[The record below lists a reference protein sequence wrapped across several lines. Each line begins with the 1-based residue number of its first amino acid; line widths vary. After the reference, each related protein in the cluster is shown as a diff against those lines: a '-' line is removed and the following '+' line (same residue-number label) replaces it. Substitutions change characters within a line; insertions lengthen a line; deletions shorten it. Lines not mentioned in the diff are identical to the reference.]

1 MSIAP
6 GETSLR
12 PTWLEI
18 DPGAFRHN
26 LERLRDAVGRQVAI
40 YACLKRNAYGC
51 GAGPIARAAVAGG
64 ADGLAVGN
72 IDDAISIRRAGVTAP
87 VMLYPTCLPE
97 VATAV
102 AEFDLT
108 PTVSTPAEVESW
120 ATAFDGRRPVFAKFD
135 VGLMRGGAQPSEFG
149 ALLARIA
156 ANPKLSLAGIYT
168 HFHTYGGPEGAG
180 YLEWQVARLREAVAA
195 AQESGADIPF
205 VMGSNSALVVQRPD
219 LDLSGVDP
227 GRLLYGVTPAGP
239 LERKLQLR
247 PALAAFR
254 SRILF
259 AKTITSVPDDER
271 LSPFPARIGMRI
283 GVLPVGWGDGLP
295 RRFRD
300 GARALVQGRPVPI
313 LNPVHLEHLRLD
325 LSAHPEAVPGDEVTL
340 IGRQGTDAITL
351 EEVEAAWGLDGLS
364 LLAGLRDHLRRDYG
378 GAEAT

>member
-1 MSIAP
+1 MKREPA
-6 GETSLR
+6 ERSLR

-26 LERLRDAVGRQVAI
+26 VQRLREAVGRQVVI

-51 GAGPIARAAVAGG
+51 GAGPIARAAIAGG

-72 IDDAISIRRAGVTAP
+72 IDDAVSVRRAGVTAP

-97 VATAV
+97 VAAAV
-102 AEFDLT
+102 SDLDLT
-108 PTVSTPAEVESW
+108 PTVSTPEEAESW
-120 ATAFDGRRPVFAKFD
+120 AAAFGKRRSIFAKFD
-135 VGLMRGGAQPSEFG
+135 VGLMRGGAQPSELG
-149 ALLARIA
+149 ALLAAIVDSP
-156 ANPKLSLAGIYT
+156 NLTLAGIYT

-180 YLEWQVARLREAVAA
+180 YLEWQVARLREAAA
-195 AQESGADIPF
+195 AAKSSGAEIPF
-205 VMGSNSALVVQRPD
+205 VMGSNSALVMQRPD

-227 GRLLYGVTPAGP
+227 GRLLFGVTPAGP
-239 LERKLQLR
+239 LERQLDLR

-254 SRILF
+254 SRILI
-259 AKTITSVPDDER
+259 AKTITAVPEDQR
-271 LSPFPARIGMRI
+271 LSPFPAQVGTRI

-325 LSAHPEAVPGDEVTL
+325 LTGVPEAGPGDEVTL
-340 IGRQGTDAITL
+340 IGRQGAQTITL
-351 EEVEAAWGLDGLS
+351 EEVEATWGLDGLS

-378 GAEAT
+378 HPES